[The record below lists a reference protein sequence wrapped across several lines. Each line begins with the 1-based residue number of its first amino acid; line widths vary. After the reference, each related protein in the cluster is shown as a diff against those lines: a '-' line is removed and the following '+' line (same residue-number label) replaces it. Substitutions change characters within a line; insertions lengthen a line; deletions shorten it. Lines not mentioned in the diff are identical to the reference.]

1 MRANPIWRWKF
12 SSFSC
17 AQLLIH
23 GDGHQE
29 SMHTTYSRSQYSL
42 HSTLFLCWQNFRSY
56 ASRSQMLSNILI
68 QSLDLWFFCHAHA
81 QPIRIIINLSF
92 MSAALKNFHSL
103 RAYPFR
109 CFACACV
116 LARRKSLPSWENA
129 SKDFFERNRWTP
141 ANIENFIWF
150 RKDGIRFRWNGVFT
164 ELSKSIQ
171 PVRISSNYD
180 RMNESLVTHRKSAH
194 WSINI

>member
-23 GDGHQE
+23 GDGHQK
-29 SMHTTYSRSQYSL
+29 SMHTTCSRSQHSL
-42 HSTLFLCWQNFRSY
+42 HSLHTVFVTGWLSVELRIPY
-56 ASRSQMLSNILI
+56 SQMLSNILI

-109 CFACACV
+109 CSACACVLV
-116 LARRKSLPSWENA
+116 LARRKSLPRWESV

-141 ANIENFIWF
+141 ANIENFILF
-150 RKDGIRFRWNGVFT
+150 RKDGVRF
-164 ELSKSIQ
+164 
-171 PVRISSNYD
+171 P
-180 RMNESLVTHRKSAH
+180 
-194 WSINI
+194 